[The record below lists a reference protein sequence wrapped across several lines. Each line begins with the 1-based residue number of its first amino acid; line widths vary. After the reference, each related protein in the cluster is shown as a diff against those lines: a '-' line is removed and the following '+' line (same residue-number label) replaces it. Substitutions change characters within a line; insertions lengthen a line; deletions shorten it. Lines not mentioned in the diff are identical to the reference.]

1 VGNIT
6 PKSDDMAAGHNTA
19 SSTTLVKDNDAL
31 LLQITEK
38 LSKLDKLEEL
48 EDINNSLRGIRN

>member
-19 SSTTLVKDNDAL
+19 SSTTLVKDDDAL
-31 LLQITEK
+31 LFQITEK

-48 EDINNSLRGIRN
+48 EGINKLTT